1 MDNFMDRIT
10 HKFSATEMIKA
21 NSQADAAELDTAK
34 EQIALFENQ
43 MNKVD
48 TALSDMRQVNLKNIE
63 AAQELQTMTKDS
75 TAKITQCVGNMENE
89 SVSRIK
95 QTSDVSIAGIN
106 KTVEESLAK
115 IGQIKESADSIAAIK
130 ECVDTISAKLD
141 SLRKDM
147 EDYNHTDHVKIYRNV
162 QAAFVDELGKS
173 SEEIKAATKKKG
185 AIIPLLTI
193 TMLASLAAL
202 ALTILQMLGLI

>member
-1 MDNFMDRIT
+1 MDNFMERIT

-21 NSQADAAELDTAK
+21 NSEADAAVLDTAK

-43 MNKVD
+43 MTKVD
-48 TALSDMRQVNLKNIE
+48 GALSDMRQVNLKNIE
-63 AAQELQTMTKDS
+63 VAQELQAMTKDS

-106 KTVEESLAK
+106 KTVDESLAK
-115 IGQIKESADSIAAIK
+115 IAQIKESADSIEAIK

-147 EDYNHTDHVKIYRNV
+147 EEYNHTDHVKIYRNV
-162 QAAFVDELGKS
+162 QAAFVDELGRTATD
-173 SEEIKAATKKKG
+173 IKASAKKKG
-185 AIIPLLTI
+185 AMIPLLVI
-193 TMLASLAAL
+193 TMLASLASL
-202 ALTILQMLGLI
+202 AITILHMLGFI